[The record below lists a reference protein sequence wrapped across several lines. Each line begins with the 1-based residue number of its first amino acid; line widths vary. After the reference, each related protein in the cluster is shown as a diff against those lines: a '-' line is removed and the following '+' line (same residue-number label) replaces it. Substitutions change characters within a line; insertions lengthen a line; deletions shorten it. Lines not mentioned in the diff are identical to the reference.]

1 VEERRRRLEGEEAV
15 KKEQEEVEAKQKEEM
30 VSYAFSDDVDSCN
43 VIITILILCVT
54 STLG

>member
-30 VSYAFSDDVDSCN
+30 VSYAFSDDVDLCN

-54 STLG
+54 ST

>member
-1 VEERRRRLEGEEAV
+1 MEERRRRLEGEEAV
-15 KKEQEEVEAKQKEEM
+15 KKEQEEVQAKQKEEM
-30 VSYAFSDDVDSCN
+30 VSYALSDDVDSCN